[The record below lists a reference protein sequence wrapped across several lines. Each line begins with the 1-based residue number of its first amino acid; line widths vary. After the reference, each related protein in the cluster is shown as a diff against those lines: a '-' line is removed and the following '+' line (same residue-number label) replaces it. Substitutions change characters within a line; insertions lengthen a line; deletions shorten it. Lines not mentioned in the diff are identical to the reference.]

1 MQKLKLLKNLKSS
14 QFLSKDQ
21 LRSVT
26 GGTGQCYCYNYNN
39 GTTGALWTYM
49 GSIPEYACGSGSA
62 DLVCVWG

>member
-26 GGTGQCYCYNYNN
+26 GGVGSCYC
-39 GTTGALWTYM
+39 
-49 GSIPEYACGSGSA
+49 SA
-62 DLVCVWG
+62 HGMAPLGVFANESTCASYCEGQPYIWVPLV